1 MDAAEEWA
9 HQSQANPSLADV
21 GLAPKHLAYIIYTS
35 GSTGL
40 PKGVMIEHANVV
52 RLVSH
57 PNYVKLHS
65 DDVVAQTSNS
75 SFDAATF
82 EIWGALLNGCQIV
95 IIPKHVLVDPARF
108 KRALQRYQ
116 ITILWLTVGLFNQQ
130 IRFDNKDFSKLRYF
144 IVGGDTLDSTAVAS
158 ALRDTPPQH
167 LINAYGPTET
177 TVCATMYFCG
187 ESVPDTIPIGRPI
200 SNTQIYIL
208 DGYGE
213 PVPVGVTGRVV
224 YRRSGGSARLSEPS
238 RADSGTFCS

>member
-21 GLAPKHLAYIIYTS
+21 GLTPKHLAYIIYTS

-40 PKGVMIEHANVV
+40 PKGVMIEHKGLCNLAT
-52 RLVSH
+52 
-57 PNYVKLHS
+57 
-65 DDVVAQTSNS
+65 AQSREFS
-75 SFDAATF
+75 ISRDSQILQFASISFDASISEIFGALCQAAALRLLHYSEVRAGRELPDLVAKYAITHATF
-82 EIWGALLNGCQIV
+82 PPAVLAELDSSAKLEPIALLIV
-95 IIPKHVLVDPARF
+95 AGDKGSR
-108 KRALQRYQ
+108 
-116 ITILWLTVGLFNQQ
+116 TLFERVMDGRQM
-130 IRFDNKDFSKLRYF
+130 
-144 IVGGDTLDSTAVAS
+144 V
-158 ALRDTPPQH
+158 
-167 LINAYGPTET
+167 NAYGPTET